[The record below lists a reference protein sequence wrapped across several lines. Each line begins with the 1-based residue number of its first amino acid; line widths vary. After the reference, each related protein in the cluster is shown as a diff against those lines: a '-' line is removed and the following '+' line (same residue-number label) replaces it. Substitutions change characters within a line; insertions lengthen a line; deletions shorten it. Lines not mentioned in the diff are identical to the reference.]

1 MPENSVFTVE
11 ATPAGGIEAGVNL
24 ASSGGV
30 TVSGSTVVLKLAV
43 PIAHNDGS
51 VRVTYEK
58 PGTGAVIED
67 ANGNDAADFTDQAVT
82 NNSAVPRVSIERV
95 HADASSLIAHP
106 VFLIRR
112 SNTGTGTEALIVGLS
127 LSQDDT
133 YLDNVNPTDFIVSG
147 QTEKEVTL
155 PLDYAG
161 NTNGD
166 LTVTVVG
173 RSGYAP
179 AVAPN
184 NAATVQVKAPAS
196 GLPLSVRFS
205 QASWTVDEGAT
216 VAPTLTFTLAPGLA
230 EPRDSFTV
238 PLETAPEVATSGDDF
253 VTYPGPRA
261 TAEPGD
267 WEPASGGGKTQTVAI
282 TYVTLQDTFVEPNE
296 IFHLRFDRVNDST
309 DSADIPKTLPD
320 ERTTI
325 SILDD
330 DPLVVTDVEVTSTP
344 TGGYYDIGNKIEF
357 KVTFSGLVEAGGGPQ
372 FAFDLG
378 GATRQAAYA
387 SGSDTKDL
395 VFSYTVVNTDADD
408 GDGISWGA
416 NALSLNG
423 GTIVAAPS
431 KDLLVPRNADLDH
444 AAQAALP
451 AQKVDTMKPSLAGA
465 AAQGTTLTLTFS
477 EDLNTTAPA
486 NTVFAVKVDGAA
498 TGTNPNAVSIS
509 GSEVSLTMAS
519 AMTPGQVVTVTY
531 TKPTA
536 NPIKDLSGKEADAF
550 TDKNVTTAPPVA
562 VTATFTQVSYLV
574 DEGMTVDVTV
584 RLNKD
589 PERRLTIPLTAT
601 SLNGAI
607 TSDYSLPAGV
617 TFASGD
623 TENTVTFTAVDDME
637 DDDGETVHIAFGT
650 LPTGV
655 TAGAHTSILVA
666 IQDDDDPEVTVNF
679 AKAMY
684 DVEENGNVTVTV
696 QLSADAERQVII
708 PLTATPQGGATSTDY
723 LAPPTMV
730 TFVSGETEQTFTF
743 TATQD
748 TDDDDGESILLG
760 FGTPLPDRVTTGTQA
775 ESTVNI
781 ADDDGPG
788 VNVIPLNLNVAQGR
802 SATYTVVLATQ
813 PTSEVTVTPASDNT
827 DVTFAP
833 ATITFQTNEWNTRMT
848 VTVSAP
854 AGSAGETATITHDV
868 SGYQGVT
875 TVPSVAVTVTE
886 TAPARASSSSSN
898 QSGSSSGG
906 GGSSGGDGGG
916 GGSSNRPLAITG
928 PRNIQYPEH
937 GTEPVATYKAED
949 SEGQEITWQ
958 IEDTDAEHFRISED
972 GVLSFKTP
980 PDYENPV
987 DFRLNN
993 TYEIRL
999 IAVDNSIPRASGRL
1013 QVNIE
1018 IKRVNELDPVSG
1030 DAQLSVE
1037 ENHTGVLAQYEVEDP
1052 EGDAIAWSL
1061 SGPDAALFQIDEAGS
1076 LSLNT
1081 PLDFEALGSVAG
1093 PTTTSFPSLPQM
1105 TESRRCPS
1113 SMRSP
1118 SR

>member
-1 MPENSVFTVE
+1 MGGSE
-11 ATPAGGIEAGVNL
+11 AEVAL
-24 ASSGGV
+24 ASSDGV
-30 TVSGSTVVLKLAV
+30 TVSGSTVALKLAA

-51 VRVTYEK
+51 VKVTYTK

-67 ANGNDAADFTDQAVT
+67 ANGNDAADFTDRAVT
-82 NNSAVPRVSIERV
+82 NNSTVPRVSIERV
-95 HADASSLIAHP
+95 HADASSLIARP
-106 VFLIRR
+106 VFLVRR
-112 SNTGTGTEALIVGLS
+112 SNTGTADLRVDLS

-133 YLDNVNPTDFIVSG
+133 YLDNVNPFTIISSG
-147 QTEKEVTL
+147 QTEKEFTL

-296 IFHLRFDRVNDST
+296 TFHMRFDRVNDST

-330 DPLVVTDVEVTSTP
+330 DPLEVTDVEVTSTP

-357 KVTFSGLVEAGGGPQ
+357 TVTFSGLVEAGTEPQ

-378 GATRQAAYA
+378 GATRQAEGQIA
-387 SGSDTKDL
+387 DL
-395 VFSYTVVNTDADD
+395 EMEVVFQYTVANTDADD
-408 GDGISWGA
+408 SDGISWGA

-431 KDLLVPRNADLDH
+431 KDLLVPRNADLGH
-444 AAQAALP
+444 AAQAALTGH
-451 AQKVDTMKPSLAGA
+451 KVDTTKPTFVEA

-486 NTVFAVKVDGAA
+486 NTVFAVKVDGGA
-498 TGTNPNAVSIS
+498 TGTNPTAVSIS

-550 TDKNVTTAPPVA
+550 TDENVTTAPPVA
-562 VTATFTQVSYLV
+562 VTATFTQASYTV

-589 PERRLTIPLTAT
+589 PERKLTIPLTAT
-601 SLNGAI
+601 GSSGA
-607 TSDYSLPAGV
+607 TTDDYSFPSGV
-617 TFASGD
+617 TFTSGE
-623 TENTVTFTAVDDME
+623 TEKMVTFTATDDME
-637 DDDGETVHIAFGT
+637 
-650 LPTGV
+650 
-655 TAGAHTSILVA
+655 
-666 IQDDDDPEVTVNF
+666 DDDPEVTVNF
-679 AKAMY
+679 AKASYVVAEGGM
-684 DVEENGNVTVTV
+684 VTVTV
-696 QLSADAERQVII
+696 QLDDDPERTLTI
-708 PLTATPQGGATSTDY
+708 PLTATGQSGATSTDY
-723 LAPPTMV
+723 VDPTMV
-730 TFVSGETEQTFTF
+730 TFAPGETEQTFDFRTE
-743 TATQD
+743 
-748 TDDDDGESILLG
+748 DDDVDDEGESVLLG
-760 FGTPLPDRVTTGTQA
+760 FENLPDRVIAGMSAQT
-775 ESTVNI
+775 TVNI

-788 VNVIPLNLNVAQGR
+788 VTVCRLTLNVVQGS

-813 PTSEVTVTPASDNT
+813 PTTPVTVTPASDNA
-827 DVTFAP
+827 DVTFEP

-854 AGSAGETATITHDV
+854 AGSAGETATITHAV
-868 SGYQGVT
+868 SGYGIVT
-875 TVPSVAVTVTE
+875 IGPPVNVTVTE
-886 TAPARASSSSSN
+886 TPSPRASSSSSN
-898 QSGSSSGG
+898 QSGSGSSSGG
-906 GGSSGGDGGG
+906 GS
-916 GGSSNRPLAITG
+916 GSSNRPLAITG